1 MLYVCESS
9 VKHLFNNNK
18 NSTLIKLGSQSLT
31 IFSNQMS
38 LEQLFF
44 FFSFFNSKLIGS
56 WTVVQHEKHVN
67 SWSNRENQKTYLTKL
82 SRLSRQSKSS
92 NLKLKF
98 EQWNRE
104 PTQRKCLPQSL
115 SLHSFHLYS
124 MVQYKDG
131 PTADKSINDSLNI
144 RNIKL

>member
-9 VKHLFNNNK
+9 VKHLLNNNK
-18 NSTLIKLGSQSLT
+18 NSTLIKLGNQSLT

-44 FFSFFNSKLIGS
+44 FSFFNSKLIGL

-67 SWSNRENQKTYLTKL
+67 NCSNVENQKTYLTKL

-104 PTQRKCLPQSL
+104 PTQRNACHRVYLCIAFTYILWSSTKMGPLQIKA
-115 SLHSFHLYS
+115 S
-124 MVQYKDG
+124 MI
-131 PTADKSINDSLNI
+131 A
-144 RNIKL
+144 